1 MYRSTKGASK
11 ARRDQINAEIRNLKD
26 LLPISEGDKVRL
38 SYLHIMSLACIY
50 TRKSVFFSRGQQIN
64 ALEGLLS
71 SQDLQ
76 DFVHSL
82 PGFLLTYTS
91 EGKLIYVS
99 ENVTDHL
106 GHSMV
111 DLVAQGD
118 SIYDIIDPC
127 DHFVMRNQLA
137 LPSSLDSERMFRC
150 RFNTSKTARR
160 QSAGNKLVLIRGMF
174 QQSPSGTYWSSN
186 PVFTA
191 FCIPLDP
198 KPRITYNHFLLDIF
212 ESRHAKNLS
221 VLDVSESTVLHL
233 GYEKNEL
240 VCKSWYGLIHPED
253 LTHLSTQHYKLLSES
268 TECRAE
274 VVLRLQRKDQH
285 WIWVY
290 SLMLLENTDAPI
302 TSYNYIISEA
312 EAWCLRQQLTSEE
325 SPLTFSVGGPPSYQ
339 ETLLSP
345 ADLSSPDQVFTPL
358 TNTPTSISQSFE
370 FSEPVPISPEDPI
383 LCQNATPIME
393 DAVAA
398 EGQLENQSLFSL
410 YQPAPYDQ
418 SFTRDQVGK
427 VPSKDFTC
435 TPPYTPHQNCTFL
448 FGAPESAPQ
457 TSSEKDSTTLNPE
470 LYYSYC
476 SSLYEKLPPTPDS
489 PGDGGDC
496 TVMTVPEI
504 PGPLFVD
511 LPMLPE
517 GLVTPETS
525 PINQAI
531 FRYSEQEKNEIDLLV
546 KQIGSLANVF
556 SNVAT
561 KDIPCSES
569 MVLSGHG
576 LACRSVSLP
585 TSLQDADVSVNFP
598 RSWKSID
605 LSLFL
610 ACQEQSIPSGS
621 HPVCSLFKDF
631 PDSPPFAAMGS
642 PCSPLEED
650 EVGGDLSVSPSIT
663 SNVTTDLSPEECNF
677 LEELMSYKTDLEAG
691 ASEIQCDRFNDELYQ
706 LQIQLQ
712 DGFHQGELLV
722 TVVSGYSLENSEIHE
737 TKLITR
743 LRCC

>member
-64 ALEGLLS
+64 ELEGLLS

-76 DFVHSL
+76 DFVHNL

-118 SIYDIIDPC
+118 SIYDIIDPS

-137 LPSSLDSERMFRC
+137 LPSSLDSDRMFRC

-160 QSAGNKLVLIRGMF
+160 QSAGNKMVLIRGRF
-174 QQSPSGTYWSSN
+174 QPSPPGTYWSSN
-186 PVFTA
+186 PIFTA

-198 KPRITYNHFLLDIF
+198 KPRITNNHFLMDFF
-212 ESRHAKNLS
+212 ECYHAKSLT
-221 VLDVSESTVLHL
+221 VLDASDSSQLHL
-233 GYEKNEL
+233 GYEKKDMIS
-240 VCKSWYGLIHPED
+240 KSWYSIIHPED
-253 LTHLSTQHYKLLSES
+253 LAQLSAQHYKLLSDS
-268 TECRAE
+268 SECRAE
-274 VVLRLQRKDQH
+274 VVLRLLRKDLQ
-285 WIWVY
+285 WTWVY
-290 SLMLLENTDAPI
+290 TLLLLENTDTPI
-302 TSYNYIISEA
+302 TSYNYVLSEA
-312 EAWCLRQQLTSEE
+312 EAWCLKQQLTTEE
-325 SPLTFSVGGPPSYQ
+325 SPLTFSVSGTSSYQ

-345 ADLSSPDQVFTPL
+345 GALSSPDQVFTPL
-358 TNTPTSISQSFE
+358 ANTPTSITQSFE
-370 FSEPVPISPEDPI
+370 FSEPVAVSPEDPI
-383 LCQNATPIME
+383 LCQSAAPLME
-393 DAVAA
+393 DTAS
-398 EGQLENQSLFSL
+398 EGQAENQSLFSL
-410 YQPAPYDQ
+410 YQSAPYDQ
-418 SFTRDQVGK
+418 SFRREQSGAA
-427 VPSKDFTC
+427 PPKDFTC

-448 FGAPESAPQ
+448 FGASESAPQ
-457 TSSEKDSTTLNPE
+457 TSSEQDSTTLNPE

-489 PGDGGDC
+489 PGEGGDC

-511 LPMLPE
+511 MPMLPE
-517 GLVTPETS
+517 GIVTPETS
-525 PINQAI
+525 PINQVI

-556 SNVAT
+556 NTVAA
-561 KDIPCSES
+561 KDLPCSES
-569 MVLSGHG
+569 MVLSSHG

-585 TSLQDADVSVNFP
+585 ASLPDADSSPNFP

-610 ACQEQSIPSGS
+610 TCQEQTLPAGN

-631 PDSPPFAAMGS
+631 PDSPPFGTMGS

-650 EVGGDLSVSPSIT
+650 EVGEDLSVSPSMIT
-663 SNVTTDLSPEECNF
+663 NVTTDLSPEECNF

-712 DGFHQGELLV
+712 DGFQQDG
-722 TVVSGYSLENSEIHE
+722 SGKPSF
-737 TKLITR
+737 
-743 LRCC
+743 

>member
-26 LLPISEGDKVRL
+26 LLPISDGDKVRL

-50 TRKSVFFSRGQQIN
+50 TRKSVFFSRAQQIN
-64 ALEGLLS
+64 ELECLLS

-76 DFVHSL
+76 DFIHNL

-118 SIYDIIDPC
+118 SIYDIIDPS
-127 DHFVMRNQLA
+127 DHFVMRNQLS
-137 LPSSLDSERMFRC
+137 LPSSLNSERMFRC

-160 QSAGNKLVLIRGMF
+160 QSAGNKLVLIRGRF
-174 QQSPSGTYWSSN
+174 QQAPPGTYWSSN

-198 KPRITYNHFLLDIF
+198 KPRVTHNHFLVDFF
-212 ESRHAKNLS
+212 ESRHAKDLS
-221 VLDVSESTVLHL
+221 VMEVSESSFLHL
-233 GYEKNEL
+233 GFEKNDL
-240 VCKSWYGLIHPED
+240 VCKSWYSLIHPED
-253 LTHLSTQHYKLLSES
+253 LTQMSTQHYKLLSES
-268 TECRAE
+268 GECRAE
-274 VVLRLQRKDQH
+274 VVLRLQTRDQQ

-290 SLMLLENTDAPI
+290 SLMLLENNDAPI
-302 TSYNYIISEA
+302 TSYNYIISFFIIPSDS

-325 SPLTFSVGGPPSYQ
+325 SPLPFPVGGPSYQ

-358 TNTPTSISQSFE
+358 ANTPTSISQSFE
-370 FSEPVPISPEDPI
+370 FSEPVPVSPEDPI
-383 LCQNATPIME
+383 LCQNTTPIME
-393 DAVAA
+393 DAVAT
-398 EGQLENQSLFSL
+398 EGQLESQSLFSL
-410 YQPAPYDQ
+410 YQPTSYDQ
-418 SFTRDQVGK
+418 SYRREHAGS
-427 VPSKDFTC
+427 VPPKDFTC

-448 FGAPESAPQ
+448 FGAAESAPQ
-457 TSSEKDSTTLNPE
+457 TTSDQDSTSLNQE

-496 TVMTVPEI
+496 TIMTVPEL
-504 PGPLFVD
+504 PSPLFVD

-525 PINQAI
+525 PINQVI
-531 FRYSEQEKNEIDLLV
+531 FRYSEQEKNEIELLV
-546 KQIGSLANVF
+546 KQIGCLANVF
-556 SNVAT
+556 NNVAT

-569 MVLSGHG
+569 VVLSGHG

-585 TSLQDADVSVNFP
+585 ASLPDPDINPNFP

-605 LSLFL
+605 FSVFL
-610 ACQEQSIPSGS
+610 TCQEQPLTTGS

-650 EVGGDLSVSPSIT
+650 EVGGDLSAPPSLT

-706 LQIQLQ
+706 LQLELQ
-712 DGFHQGELLV
+712 DGFQQG
-722 TVVSGYSLENSEIHE
+722 
-737 TKLITR
+737 KLIEQSSVVI
-743 LRCC
+743 LKKK

>member
-50 TRKSVFFSRGQQIN
+50 TRKSVFFSRGQRMHE
-64 ALEGLLS
+64 LEGLLS
-71 SQDLQ
+71 NQDLQ
-76 DFVHSL
+76 DFVHNL

-118 SIYDIIDPC
+118 SIYDIIDPS

-160 QSAGNKLVLIRGMF
+160 QSVGNKLVLIRGRF
-174 QQSPSGTYWSSN
+174 QQSPPGTYWSSN

-198 KPRITYNHFLLDIF
+198 KPRITNNYFLMDFF
-212 ESRHAKNLS
+212 ETRHAKNLS
-221 VLDVSESTVLHL
+221 VLDVSESSEMYL
-233 GYEKNEL
+233 GYEKNDMI
-240 VCKSWYGLIHPED
+240 CKSWYNLIHPED
-253 LTHLSTQHYKLLSES
+253 LTQLSTHHYKLLNDTS
-268 TECRAE
+268 ECRAE
-274 VVLRLQRKDQH
+274 VVLRLQSKDLR

-290 SLMLLENTDAPI
+290 SLMLLENNEAPI

-312 EAWCLRQQLTSEE
+312 EAWCLKQQLTTEE
-325 SPLTFSVGGPPSYQ
+325 SPLSFSVSGPPSYQ

-345 ADLSSPDQVFTPL
+345 GDLSSPDQVFTPL
-358 TNTPTSISQSFE
+358 ANTPTSVSQSFE
-370 FSEPVPISPEDPI
+370 FSEPVPVSPEDPI
-383 LCQNATPIME
+383 LCQNTASIME
-393 DAVAA
+393 DSIATESQV
-398 EGQLENQSLFSL
+398 ENQSLFSL
-410 YQPAPYDQ
+410 FQSTPYDQ
-418 SFTRDQVGK
+418 SLRREQLGTA
-427 VPSKDFTC
+427 PPKDFTC
-435 TPPYTPHQNCTFL
+435 TPPYTPHQNCSFL
-448 FGAPESAPQ
+448 FGVPESALQ
-457 TSSEKDSTTLNPE
+457 TSSEQESTTLNPE
-470 LYYSYC
+470 VYYSYC

-525 PINQAI
+525 PINQVI

-556 SNVAT
+556 NNVAN
-561 KDIPCSES
+561 KDLPCSES
-569 MVLSGHG
+569 MLLSGHG
-576 LACRSVSLP
+576 LAYRSVSLP
-585 TSLQDADVSVNFP
+585 ASLPEANSVPDFP

-610 ACQEQSIPSGS
+610 TCQEQPLSTAD

-642 PCSPLEED
+642 PCCPLEED
-650 EVGGDLSVSPSIT
+650 EIRGDLSVSPSII
-663 SNVTTDLSPEECNF
+663 SNATTDLSPEECNF

-712 DGFHQGELLV
+712 DGFQQDG
-722 TVVSGYSLENSEIHE
+722 SGKPSF
-737 TKLITR
+737 
-743 LRCC
+743 

>member
-26 LLPISEGDKVRL
+26 LLPITEGDKVRL

-50 TRKSVFFSRGQQIN
+50 TRKSVFFSREHQIEE
-64 ALEGLLS
+64 LEGLLS
-71 SQDLQ
+71 SQDLL

-82 PGFLLTYTS
+82 PGFLLTFTS

-99 ENVTDHL
+99 ENVADHL

-118 SIYDIIDPC
+118 SIYDIIDPS

-137 LPSSLDSERMFRC
+137 MPSSLDTERMFRC

-160 QSAGNKLVLIRGMF
+160 QSAGNKLVLIRGRF
-174 QQSPSGTYWSSN
+174 QQPPTGTYWSSN

-198 KPRITYNHFLLDIF
+198 KPRSTNNHFLVDFF
-212 ESRHAKNLS
+212 ESRHAKDLT
-221 VLDVSESTVLHL
+221 VMDVSESISLHL
-233 GYEKNEL
+233 GYDKSDII
-240 VCKSWYGLIHPED
+240 CKSWYNLIHPED
-253 LTHLSTQHYKLLSES
+253 LTHLSAQHYKLLNES
-268 TECRAE
+268 NDCRVE
-274 VVLRLQRKDQH
+274 VVIRLQRRDQQ
-285 WIWVY
+285 WAWVY
-290 SLMLLENTDAPI
+290 SLFLLENSETPI
-302 TSYNYIISEA
+302 TSYNYIISES
-312 EAWCLRQQLTSEE
+312 EAWCLKQQLTSEE
-325 SPLTFSVGGPPSYQ
+325 TPLPFSMGGPSSYQ

-345 ADLSSPDQVFTPL
+345 GDISSPDQVFTPL
-358 TNTPTSISQSFE
+358 ANTPTSVGQSFE
-370 FSEPVPISPEDPI
+370 FSEPVPVSPEDPI
-383 LCQNATPIME
+383 LCQGSAPLME
-393 DAVAA
+393 DVIAP
-398 EGQLENQSLFSL
+398 EGQLENQSLFTLFRPTTYES
-410 YQPAPYDQ
+410 
-418 SFTRDQVGK
+418 SFRRDQLGTA
-427 VPSKDFTC
+427 PSKDFTC
-435 TPPYTPHQNCTFL
+435 TPPYTPHQNCSFL
-448 FGAPESAPQ
+448 FGAQESAPQ
-457 TSSEKDSTTLNPE
+457 TTPEQETTTLTPE

-517 GLVTPETS
+517 GLITPETS

-556 SNVAT
+556 NVTT
-561 KDIPCSES
+561 KDISCTES
-569 MVLSGHG
+569 MELGGHG

-585 TSLQDADVSVNFP
+585 ANLPDTDGSLPFS

-610 ACQEQSIPSGS
+610 TCQEQSLPASG
-621 HPVCSLFKDF
+621 HQVCSLFKDF
-631 PDSPPFAAMGS
+631 PDSPPFAAAGS
-642 PCSPLEED
+642 PCSPLVED
-650 EVGGDLSVSPSIT
+650 EVGGDLSASPSMT
-663 SNVTTDLSPEECNF
+663 ANVTTDLSPEECNF

-706 LQIQLQ
+706 LQIQMQ
-712 DGFHQGELLV
+712 DGFQQDG
-722 TVVSGYSLENSEIHE
+722 SGKPSF
-737 TKLITR
+737 
-743 LRCC
+743 

>member
-26 LLPISEGDKVRL
+26 LLPISESDKVRL

-50 TRKSVFFSRGQQIN
+50 TRKSVFFSQGEQ
-64 ALEGLLS
+64 AKELEGLLS
-71 SQDLQ
+71 SEDLQ
-76 DFVHSL
+76 DFIHSL

-106 GHSMV
+106 GHSMI

-118 SIYDIIDPC
+118 SIYDIIDPS

-137 LPSSLDSERMFRC
+137 MPSSLDNERMFRC

-160 QSAGNKLVLIRGMF
+160 QSAGNKLVLIRGRF
-174 QQSPSGTYWSSN
+174 QPSPAGTYWSSN

-198 KPRITYNHFLLDIF
+198 KPRVTHTHFLVDFF
-212 ESRHAKNLS
+212 ESRHAKDLS
-221 VLDVSESTVLHL
+221 VIDVQDSALLHL
-233 GYEKNEL
+233 SYEKNEL
-240 VCKSWYGLIHPED
+240 LGKSWYNLIHPED
-253 LTHLSTQHYKLLSES
+253 LTHLSTQHYRLLNES
-268 TECRAE
+268 GESKAE
-274 VVLRLQRKDQH
+274 VVVRLQRRDHQ
-285 WIWVY
+285 WTWVY
-290 SLMLLENTDAPI
+290 SLLLLENTEAPI
-302 TSYNYIISEA
+302 ISYNYIISEA

-325 SPLTFSVGGPPSYQ
+325 TPISFSTGGPPSYQ
-339 ETLLSP
+339 DTLLSP
-345 ADLSSPDQVFTPL
+345 GDISSPDQVFTPL
-358 TNTPTSISQSFE
+358 ANTPTSIGQSFE
-370 FSEPVPISPEDPI
+370 FSETVPVSPEDPMMGQSSAP
-383 LCQNATPIME
+383 LVEDTAATE
-393 DAVAA
+393 T
-398 EGQLENQSLFSL
+398 QLENQSLFTLFQSTPYEQSFRRDQL
-410 YQPAPYDQ
+410 GTPAP
-418 SFTRDQVGK
+418 
-427 VPSKDFTC
+427 KDFTC
-435 TPPYTPHQNCTFL
+435 TPPYTPHQNFSFL
-448 FGAPESAPQ
+448 FGASESASQ
-457 TSSEKDSTTLNPE
+457 TTSDQDSTTLTPE

-517 GLVTPETS
+517 GLMTPETS

-531 FRYSEQEKNEIDLLV
+531 FNYSEQEKSEIDLLV

-556 SNVAT
+556 SNVIT
-561 KDIPCSES
+561 KEIPCTDS
-569 MVLSGHG
+569 MMLSGHG

-585 TSLQDADVSVNFP
+585 NSLPDADVSPQLP

-610 ACQEQSIPSGS
+610 ACQEQSLPAGS
-621 HPVCSLFKDF
+621 HPVCSLFKDY
-631 PDSPPFAAMGS
+631 PDSPPFVAQGS
-642 PCSPLEED
+642 PCITLDED
-650 EVGGDLSVSPSIT
+650 EVGGNLSTSPSMT

-691 ASEIQCDRFNDELYQ
+691 ASEIPCDQFNDELYQ
-706 LQIQLQ
+706 LHIQLQ
-712 DGFHQGELLV
+712 DDFQQDG
-722 TVVSGYSLENSEIHE
+722 SGKPSF
-737 TKLITR
+737 
-743 LRCC
+743 

>member
-50 TRKSVFFSRGQQIN
+50 TRKSVFFSRGHQMDE
-64 ALEGLLS
+64 LGDLLS
-71 SQDLQ
+71 SQELL
-76 DFVHSL
+76 DFVNSL
-82 PGFLLTYTS
+82 PGFLLTFTS

-99 ENVTDHL
+99 ENVSDHL

-118 SIYDIIDPC
+118 SIYDIIDPA

-137 LPSSLDSERMFRC
+137 MPSSLDSERMFRC

-160 QSAGNKLVLIRGMF
+160 QSAGNKLVLIRGRF
-174 QQSPSGTYWSSN
+174 QQPPSGTYWSSN

-198 KPRITYNHFLLDIF
+198 KPRVTHNNFLMDFF
-212 ESRHAKNLS
+212 ESRHGKDLS
-221 VLDVSESTVLHL
+221 VLDVSESSSLHL
-233 GYEKNEL
+233 GYEKVDL
-240 VCKSWYGLIHPED
+240 ICKSWYNLIHPED
-253 LTHLSTQHYKLLSES
+253 LTHLSTQHYRLLSDS
-268 TECRAE
+268 GDYRAE
-274 VVLRLQRKDQH
+274 AVLRLQRRDQQ

-290 SLMLLENTDAPI
+290 SLLLLESSEAPI
-302 TSYNYIISEA
+302 TSYNYIISES
-312 EAWCLRQQLTSEE
+312 EAWCLRQQLMSEE
-325 SPLTFSVGGPPSYQ
+325 TPLPFSLGGPPYHQ
-339 ETLLSP
+339 DALLSP
-345 ADLSSPDQVFTPL
+345 GDLSSPDQVFTPL
-358 TNTPTSISQSFE
+358 ANTPTSTVQSFE
-370 FSEPVPISPEDPI
+370 FSEPVPVSPEDPI
-383 LCQNATPIME
+383 ICQSSAPLVE
-393 DAVAA
+393 DAVAP
-398 EGQLENQSLFSL
+398 EGQLDNQSIFAVF
-410 YQPAPYDQ
+410 QPAPYEQ
-418 SFTRDQVGK
+418 SFRRDQLGTA
-427 VPSKDFTC
+427 PPKDFTC
-435 TPPYTPHQNCTFL
+435 TPPYTPHQNCSFL
-448 FGAPESAPQ
+448 FGAPESTPHP
-457 TSSEKDSTTLNPE
+457 TSDQDSTSLTPE

-489 PGDGGDC
+489 PGEGGDC

-525 PINQAI
+525 PINRVI
-531 FRYSEQEKNEIDLLV
+531 FRYLEQENNEIDLLV

-556 SNVAT
+556 NNVAT
-561 KDIPCSES
+561 KDFPCSDG
-569 MVLSGHG
+569 MVLGGHG
-576 LACRSVSLP
+576 LAFRSVSLP
-585 TSLQDADVSVNFP
+585 TSLSDSDTSPPFP
-598 RSWKSID
+598 RSWKSVD

-610 ACQEQSIPSGS
+610 TCQDKSLPAGGHQ
-621 HPVCSLFKDF
+621 VCSLFKDF
-631 PDSPPFAAMGS
+631 PDSPPFAAPGS

-650 EVGGDLSVSPSIT
+650 GTGGDLYTSPSVT

-691 ASEIQCDRFNDELYQ
+691 ASEIQCDGFNDELYQ

-712 DGFHQGELLV
+712 DGFQQGEGQRGQSHV
-722 TVVSGYSLENSEIHE
+722 GEKESTDCY
-737 TKLITR
+737 
-743 LRCC
+743 

>member
-50 TRKSVFFSRGQQIN
+50 TRKSVFFSRGQQMHE
-64 ALEGLLS
+64 LEDLFT

-76 DFVHSL
+76 DFVHNL
-82 PGFLLTYTS
+82 PGFLLTYTN
-91 EGKLIYVS
+91 EGKLVYVS

-118 SIYDIIDPC
+118 SIYDIIDPS

-137 LPSSLDSERMFRC
+137 LPSSLDSEIMFRC

-160 QSAGNKLVLIRGMF
+160 QSAGNKLVLIRGRF
-174 QQSPSGTYWSSN
+174 QQSPPGTYWSSN

-198 KPRITYNHFLLDIF
+198 KPKVTTNHFLMDFF
-212 ESRHAKNLS
+212 ESRHEKSLS
-221 VLDVSESTVLHL
+221 VLDVSESFELHL
-233 GYEKNEL
+233 GYEKHDMI
-240 VCKSWYGLIHPED
+240 CKSWYNLIHPED
-253 LTHLSTQHYKLLSES
+253 LTQLSTQHYRLLSDS
-268 TECRAE
+268 SECRAE
-274 VVLRLQRKDQH
+274 VVLRLQRKDLQ

-290 SLMLLENTDAPI
+290 SLMLLENTEAPI

-312 EAWCLRQQLTSEE
+312 EAWSLKQQLTTEE
-325 SPLTFSVGGPPSYQ
+325 SPLSFSVSGPPSYQ
-339 ETLLSP
+339 ETVLSP
-345 ADLSSPDQVFTPL
+345 DLSSPDQVFTPL
-358 TNTPTSISQSFE
+358 ANTPTSIGQSFE
-370 FSEPVPISPEDPI
+370 FSEPVSVSPEDPI
-383 LCQNATPIME
+383 LCQNTAPLME
-393 DAVAA
+393 DTAA
-398 EGQLENQSLFSL
+398 PEGQAENQSVFSL
-410 YQPAPYDQ
+410 YQSSSYDQ
-418 SFTRDQVGK
+418 NFRREAAS
-427 VPSKDFTC
+427 SKDFTC

-448 FGAPESAPQ
+448 FGVPESAPQ
-457 TSSEKDSTTLNPE
+457 TSSDQDSTTLSPE

-511 LPMLPE
+511 LPMLPD

-525 PINQAI
+525 PINQVI

-556 SNVAT
+556 NNVTT
-561 KDIPCSES
+561 KDLPCSES

-585 TSLQDADVSVNFP
+585 ASLPDAESSPNFP

-605 LSLFL
+605 FSVFL
-610 ACQEQSIPSGS
+610 TCQEQPLPTGN
-621 HPVCSLFKDF
+621 HMVCSLFKDF

-642 PCSPLEED
+642 PCSPLGEN
-650 EVGGDLSVSPSIT
+650 EVGGDLSLSPSMI

-691 ASEIQCDRFNDELYQ
+691 ASEIQSDRFNDELYQ

-712 DGFHQGELLV
+712 DGFQQDG
-722 TVVSGYSLENSEIHE
+722 SE
-737 TKLITR
+737 KSSF
-743 LRCC
+743 

>member
-50 TRKSVFFSRGQQIN
+50 TRKSVFFSRGQYMN
-64 ALEGLLS
+64 DLEGLLS

-76 DFVHSL
+76 DFIHNL

-91 EGKLIYVS
+91 EGKLIYLS
-99 ENVTDHL
+99 DNVTDHL

-118 SIYDIIDPC
+118 SIYDIIDPS
-127 DHFVMRNQLA
+127 DHFVMRNQLS
-137 LPSSLDSERMFRC
+137 LPSSQDSERMFRC
-150 RFNTSKTARR
+150 KFNTSKTARR
-160 QSAGNKLVLIRGMF
+160 QSAGNKLVLIRGRF
-174 QQSPSGTYWSSN
+174 QQAPLGTYWSSN

-191 FCIPLDP
+191 LCIPLDP
-198 KPRITYNHFLLDIF
+198 KPRVTENHFLMDFF
-212 ESRHAKNLS
+212 ESRHAKDLS
-221 VLDVSESTVLHL
+221 VMEVSESAFLHL
-233 GYEKNEL
+233 GLEKNDL
-240 VCKSWYGLIHPED
+240 VCKSWYNLIHPED
-253 LTHLSTQHYKLLSES
+253 LTQLSIQHYKLLSES
-268 TECRAE
+268 GECRAE
-274 VVLRLQRKDQH
+274 VVLRLLTRDQK

-290 SLMLLENTDAPI
+290 SLMLLENPDAPI
-302 TSYNYIISEA
+302 TSYNYIISDS

-325 SPLTFSVGGPPSYQ
+325 SPISFPVGGPSLQ
-339 ETLLSP
+339 ENLLSP
-345 ADLSSPDQVFTPL
+345 AKVSSPDQVFTPL
-358 TNTPTSISQSFE
+358 TNTPTSVSQSFE
-370 FSEPVPISPEDPI
+370 FSEPVPVSPEDPI
-383 LCQNATPIME
+383 LCQNTTTVMEESVAT
-393 DAVAA
+393 

-410 YQPAPYDQ
+410 YQPTSYDQ
-418 SFTRDQVGK
+418 SFRRDNAGT
-427 VPSKDFTC
+427 VPPKDFTC
-435 TPPYTPHQNCTFL
+435 TPPYTPHQNCTFF
-448 FGAPESAPQ
+448 FGASESVPQ
-457 TSSEKDSTTLNPE
+457 TSSEKDSTTLTPE

-496 TVMTVPEI
+496 TIMTVPEI
-504 PGPLFVD
+504 PSPLFVD

-525 PINQAI
+525 PINQVI
-531 FRYSEQEKNEIDLLV
+531 FRYSEQENNEIDFLV

-556 SNVAT
+556 NNVAT

-569 MVLSGHG
+569 VVLSGHG

-585 TSLQDADVSVNFP
+585 ASLPDADINLNFP

-605 LSLFL
+605 FSVFL
-610 ACQEQSIPSGS
+610 TCQEQFGPTGS

-631 PDSPPFAAMGS
+631 SDSPPFATMRP
-642 PCSPLEED
+642 PCSPVEED
-650 EVGGDLSVSPSIT
+650 ELGGDISTSPSLT

-691 ASEIQCDRFNDELYQ
+691 ASEIQCDHFNDELYQ
-706 LQIQLQ
+706 LQIELQ
-712 DGFHQGELLV
+712 DGFQQDG
-722 TVVSGYSLENSEIHE
+722 SGKPSF
-737 TKLITR
+737 
-743 LRCC
+743 

>member
-11 ARRDQINAEIRNLKD
+11 ARRDQINAEIRNLKE
-26 LLPISEGDKVRL
+26 LLPISESDKVRL

-50 TRKSVFFSRGQQIN
+50 TRKSVFFSRGQQMSE
-64 ALEGLLS
+64 LEGLLS
-71 SQDLQ
+71 SQDFL
-76 DFVHSL
+76 DFIHSL

-118 SIYDIIDPC
+118 SIYDIIDPS

-137 LPSSLDSERMFRC
+137 MPSSLDSERMFRC

-160 QSAGNKLVLIRGMF
+160 QSTGNKLVLIRGRF
-174 QQSPSGTYWSSN
+174 HQPPTGTYWSSN

-198 KPRITYNHFLLDIF
+198 KPRVTHNHFLMDFF
-212 ESRHAKNLS
+212 ESHHAKDLS
-221 VLDVSESTVLHL
+221 VLDMHESSSLHL

-240 VCKSWYGLIHPED
+240 ICKSWYNLIHPED
-253 LTHLSTQHYKLLSES
+253 LTHLSTQHFKLLNES
-268 TECRAE
+268 GESKAE
-274 VVLRLQRKDQH
+274 VVLRLQRKDQQ
-285 WIWVY
+285 WTWVY
-290 SLMLLENTDAPI
+290 SLLLLENTEAPI
-302 TSYNYIISEA
+302 TSYNYIISET
-312 EAWCLRQQLTSEE
+312 EAWCLRQQLTTEE
-325 SPLTFSVGGPPSYQ
+325 TPLCFSTGGPPSFQ
-339 ETLLSP
+339 DTLLSP
-345 ADLSSPDQVFTPL
+345 GDISSPDQVFTPL
-358 TNTPTSISQSFE
+358 ANTPTSIGQSFE
-370 FSEPVPISPEDPI
+370 FSEALPVSPEDPVMCSSAQ
-383 LCQNATPIME
+383 LME
-393 DAVAA
+393 DTAPT
-398 EGQLENQSLFSL
+398 EGQLENQSLFTL
-410 YQPAPYDQ
+410 FQPAPYEQ
-418 SFTRDQVGK
+418 SFRRDQLATVA
-427 VPSKDFTC
+427 PKDFTC
-435 TPPYTPHQNCTFL
+435 TPPYTPHQNISFL
-448 FGAPESAPQ
+448 FGASENTPQ
-457 TSSEKDSTTLNPE
+457 TTSDQDSTNLTPE

-504 PGPLFVD
+504 QGPLFVD

-531 FRYSEQEKNEIDLLV
+531 FRYSDQEKSEIDLLV

-556 SNVAT
+556 NNVIT
-561 KDIPCSES
+561 KDIPCSDNI
-569 MVLSGHG
+569 LLGGHG

-585 TSLQDADVSVNFP
+585 ASLPDADVSFHLP

-610 ACQEQSIPSGS
+610 TCQEESVSASS
-621 HPVCSLFKDF
+621 HPICSLFKDY
-631 PDSPPFAAMGS
+631 PDSPPFVATGS
-642 PCSPLEED
+642 PCIPLDED
-650 EVGGDLSVSPSIT
+650 EVGGNLSTSPSMT

-691 ASEIQCDRFNDELYQ
+691 ASEIPCDRFNDELYQ

-712 DGFHQGELLV
+712 DGFQQDG
-722 TVVSGYSLENSEIHE
+722 SGKPSF
-737 TKLITR
+737 
-743 LRCC
+743 

>member
-26 LLPISEGDKVRL
+26 LLPISEADKVRL

-50 TRKSVFFSRGQQIN
+50 TRKSVFFTREH
-64 ALEGLLS
+64 AKDELESILS
-71 SQDLQ
+71 SQDLL

-82 PGFLLTYTS
+82 PGFLLTFTS
-91 EGKLIYVS
+91 EGKIIYVS
-99 ENVTDHL
+99 ENVADHL

-118 SIYDIIDPC
+118 NIYDIIDPS

-137 LPSSLDSERMFRC
+137 MPSTLDTERMFRC

-160 QSAGNKLVLIRGMF
+160 QSATNKLVLIRGRF
-174 QQSPSGTYWSSN
+174 QQPPSGTYWSSN

-198 KPRITYNHFLLDIF
+198 KPRVTHNHFLIDFF
-212 ESRHAKNLS
+212 ESRHAKDLS
-221 VLDVSESTVLHL
+221 VLDISDSLSLHL
-233 GYEKNEL
+233 GYEKIDII
-240 VCKSWYGLIHPED
+240 CKSWYNLIHPED
-253 LTHLSTQHYKLLSES
+253 LTHLSNQHYRLLNESNDCRSE
-268 TECRAE
+268 A
-274 VVLRLQRKDQH
+274 VMRLLRKDNQ

-290 SLMLLENTDAPI
+290 SLLLLESSDVPI
-302 TSYNYIISEA
+302 TSYNYIISES
-312 EAWCLRQQLTSEE
+312 EAWCLKQQLISEE
-325 SPLTFSVGGPPSYQ
+325 TPLSFSIAGPPSYQ

-345 ADLSSPDQVFTPL
+345 GDISSPDQVFTPHA
-358 TNTPTSISQSFE
+358 NTPTSAGQSFE
-370 FSEPVPISPEDPI
+370 FSDHTPVSPEDPI
-383 LCQNATPIME
+383 LCQGNAPLLE
-393 DAVAA
+393 ESVAPD
-398 EGQLENQSLFSL
+398 GQLENQSLFTL
-410 YQPAPYDQ
+410 FQPAPYE
-418 SFTRDQVGK
+418 STFRRDQHGT
-427 VPSKDFTC
+427 PTSKDSTC
-435 TPPYTPHQNCTFL
+435 TPPYTPLQTCSFL
-448 FGAPESAPQ
+448 FGTPESAQQ
-457 TSSEKDSTTLNPE
+457 TTSDQESTNLTPE

-517 GLVTPETS
+517 SLLTPETS

-531 FRYSEQEKNEIDLLV
+531 FRYNEQDKTEIDLLV

-556 SNVAT
+556 SVAN
-561 KDIPCSES
+561 KDISCSES
-569 MVLSGHG
+569 MVFGGHG
-576 LACRSVSLP
+576 LTCRSISLP
-585 TSLQDADVSVNFP
+585 ANLPDSDASLPFT

-605 LSLFL
+605 FSLFL
-610 ACQEQSIPSGS
+610 TCQDPSLPASG
-621 HPVCSLFKDF
+621 HQVCSLFKDF
-631 PDSPPFAAMGS
+631 PDSPPFAAAGS

-650 EVGGDLSVSPSIT
+650 EVGGNLSASPSLT

-712 DGFHQGELLV
+712 DGFQQDG
-722 TVVSGYSLENSEIHE
+722 SGKPSF
-737 TKLITR
+737 
-743 LRCC
+743 

>member
-26 LLPISEGDKVRL
+26 LLPISESDKVRL

-50 TRKSVFFSRGQQIN
+50 TRKSVFFSQGQQMN
-64 ALEGLLS
+64 ELESLLS
-71 SQDLQ
+71 TDDLL
-76 DFVHSL
+76 DFIHSL

-118 SIYDIIDPC
+118 SIYDIVDPS

-137 LPSSLDSERMFRC
+137 MPSSIDSERMFRC

-160 QSAGNKLVLIRGMF
+160 QSAGNKLVLIRGRF
-174 QQSPSGTYWSSN
+174 QQAPAGTYWSSN

-198 KPRITYNHFLLDIF
+198 KPRATPNDFLIDFF
-212 ESRHAKNLS
+212 ESRHAKDLS
-221 VLDVSESTVLHL
+221 VLDVQESSFLHL
-233 GYEKNEL
+233 GYEKNDL
-240 VCKSWYGLIHPED
+240 LCKSWYNLIHPED
-253 LTHLSTQHYKLLSES
+253 LTHLSTQHYRLLNES
-268 TECRAE
+268 GESKAE
-274 VVLRLQRKDQH
+274 VVLRLQRRDQQ
-285 WIWVY
+285 WTWVY
-290 SLMLLENTDAPI
+290 SLLLLENTEAPI
-302 TSYNYIISEA
+302 TAYNYIISET

-325 SPLTFSVGGPPSYQ
+325 TPLPFSAGGPPSFQ
-339 ETLLSP
+339 DTLLSP
-345 ADLSSPDQVFTPL
+345 GDISSPDQVFTPL
-358 TNTPTSISQSFE
+358 ANTPTSVGQSFE
-370 FSEPVPISPEDPI
+370 FTEAVSVSPEDP
-383 LCQNATPIME
+383 LLGQSSVPLME
-393 DAVAA
+393 DTAA
-398 EGQLENQSLFSL
+398 NESQLDNQSLFTLFQS
-410 YQPAPYDQ
+410 APYEQ
-418 SFTRDQVGK
+418 SFRRDQLGTAAPK
-427 VPSKDFTC
+427 EFTC
-435 TPPYTPHQNCTFL
+435 TPPYTPHQNFSFL
-448 FGAPESAPQ
+448 FGASESGPQ
-457 TSSEKDSTTLNPE
+457 TTTEQDSTTLTPE
-470 LYYSYC
+470 MYYSYC

-517 GLVTPETS
+517 GLMTPETS

-531 FRYSEQEKNEIDLLV
+531 FNYSEQEKNEIDLLV

-556 SNVAT
+556 SNVIT
-561 KDIPCSES
+561 KDIPCSDG
-569 MVLSGHG
+569 MLLSGHG

-585 TSLQDADVSVNFP
+585 ASLPDADVSPHLP

-610 ACQEQSIPSGS
+610 TCQEQSLPAGS
-621 HPVCSLFKDF
+621 HPVCSLFKDY
-631 PDSPPFAAMGS
+631 PDSPPFVAKGS
-642 PCSPLEED
+642 PCITMDED
-650 EVGGDLSVSPSIT
+650 EVGGNLSTSPSLT

-691 ASEIQCDRFNDELYQ
+691 ASEIPCDRFNDELYQ

-712 DGFHQGELLV
+712 EDFQQDG
-722 TVVSGYSLENSEIHE
+722 SGKPSF
-737 TKLITR
+737 
-743 LRCC
+743 

>member
-26 LLPISEGDKVRL
+26 LLPISESDKVRL

-50 TRKSVFFSRGQQIN
+50 TRKSVFFSKGQQLN
-64 ALEGLLS
+64 ELEGLLS
-71 SQDLQ
+71 SQEIM
-76 DFVHSL
+76 DFIHTL

-118 SIYDIIDPC
+118 SIYDIIDPS

-137 LPSSLDSERMFRC
+137 MPSSLDTERMFRC

-160 QSAGNKLVLIRGMF
+160 QSAGNKLVLIRGRF
-174 QQSPSGTYWSSN
+174 QQPPPGTYWSSN

-198 KPRITYNHFLLDIF
+198 KPRVTQNHFLVDFF
-212 ESRHAKNLS
+212 ESRHAKDLS
-221 VLDVSESTVLHL
+221 VLDVQESSLLHL
-233 GYEKNEL
+233 GYEKSDL
-240 VCKSWYGLIHPED
+240 ICKSWYNLIHPED
-253 LTHLSTQHYKLLSES
+253 LTQLSTQHYRLLNES
-268 TECRAE
+268 GEAKAE
-274 VVLRLQRKDQH
+274 VVLRLQRSDQQ
-285 WIWVY
+285 WTWMY
-290 SLMLLENTDAPI
+290 SLLLLENTEATI
-302 TSYNYIISEA
+302 ISYNYIISET
-312 EAWCLRQQLTSEE
+312 EAWCLRQQLSSEE
-325 SPLTFSVGGPPSYQ
+325 TPLPFSTGGTPSLQ
-339 ETLLSP
+339 DTLLSP
-345 ADLSSPDQVFTPL
+345 GDISSPDQVFTPL
-358 TNTPTSISQSFE
+358 PNTPTSIGQSFE
-370 FSEPVPISPEDPI
+370 FTEALSVSPEDPI
-383 LCQNATPIME
+383 LCQSTAPLME
-393 DAVAA
+393 DTAA
-398 EGQLENQSLFSL
+398 SEGQAENQSLFTL
-410 YQPAPYDQ
+410 FQPAHMG
-418 SFTRDQVGK
+418 FTRDQLGAVA
-427 VPSKDFTC
+427 SKEFTC
-435 TPPYTPHQNCTFL
+435 TPPYTPHQNLSFL
-448 FGAPESAPQ
+448 FGASEGAPQ
-457 TSSEKDSTTLNPE
+457 ATSSQDSTTLTPE
-470 LYYSYC
+470 MYYSYC

-531 FRYSEQEKNEIDLLV
+531 FRYSEQEKSEIDLLV

-556 SNVAT
+556 NNDIT
-561 KDIPCSES
+561 KDITCSDS
-569 MVLSGHG
+569 MMVGGHG

-585 TSLQDADVSVNFP
+585 ASLPDADVSLHLP

-610 ACQEQSIPSGS
+610 MCQEQPLPAGS
-621 HPVCSLFKDF
+621 HPVCSLFKDY
-631 PDSPPFAAMGS
+631 PDSPPFVARES
-642 PCSPLEED
+642 PCIPLDED
-650 EVGGDLSVSPSIT
+650 EVGGNLSVSPSIT

-691 ASEIQCDRFNDELYQ
+691 ASEIPCDRFNDELYQ

-712 DGFHQGELLV
+712 DGFQQDG
-722 TVVSGYSLENSEIHE
+722 SGKPSF
-737 TKLITR
+737 
-743 LRCC
+743 

>member
-50 TRKSVFFSRGQQIN
+50 TRKSCFFSRGQQMDE
-64 ALEGLLS
+64 LEGLLS
-71 SQDLQ
+71 SQDLL

-82 PGFLLTYTS
+82 PGFLLTFTS
-91 EGKLIYVS
+91 EGKLIYIS
-99 ENVTDHL
+99 ENVADHL

-118 SIYDIIDPC
+118 SIYDIIDPS

-137 LPSSLDSERMFRC
+137 MPSATDSERMFRC

-160 QSAGNKLVLIRGMF
+160 QSAGNKLVLIRGRF
-174 QQSPSGTYWSSN
+174 QQPPAGTYWSSN

-198 KPRITYNHFLLDIF
+198 KPRVTHSQFLVDIF
-212 ESRHAKNLS
+212 ESRHAKDLS
-221 VLDVSESTVLHL
+221 VLDVSESSLLLL
-233 GYEKNEL
+233 GYEKSDL
-240 VCKSWYGLIHPED
+240 ICKSWYNLIHPED
-253 LTHLSTQHYKLLSES
+253 LTQLSKQHYRLLSES
-268 TECRAE
+268 SECKAE
-274 VVLRLQRKDQH
+274 TVLRLQRRDQQ

-290 SLMLLENTDAPI
+290 SLMLLDSSEAPI

-312 EAWCLRQQLTSEE
+312 EAWCLRQQLTSEDTPI
-325 SPLTFSVGGPPSYQ
+325 SFSMGGPPSYQ
-339 ETLLSP
+339 ESLLSP
-345 ADLSSPDQVFTPL
+345 GDISSPDQVFTPL
-358 TNTPTSISQSFE
+358 ANTPTSGGQSFE
-370 FSEPVPISPEDPI
+370 FSEPVPVSPEDPI
-383 LCQNATPIME
+383 LCQSTAPLME
-393 DAVAA
+393 DTVAP
-398 EGQLENQSLFSL
+398 EGQLESQSLFTL
-410 YQPAPYDQ
+410 FRATPYEQ
-418 SFTRDQVGK
+418 TFRRDQLGT
-427 VPSKDFTC
+427 VPPKDFTC
-435 TPPYTPHQNCTFL
+435 TPPYTPHQNCSFL
-448 FGAPESAPQ
+448 FGAPESVPQ
-457 TSSEKDSTTLNPE
+457 TTSDQESTILNPE

-531 FRYSEQEKNEIDLLV
+531 FRYSEQEKSEIDLLV

-556 SNVAT
+556 HSVDT
-561 KDIPCSES
+561 KDISCSDS
-569 MVLSGHG
+569 MLLGGHG

-585 TSLQDADVSVNFP
+585 ACLPDANTTTSLT

-610 ACQEQSIPSGS
+610 TCQDQPITAGG

-631 PDSPPFAAMGS
+631 PDSPPFIPMGS

-650 EVGGDLSVSPSIT
+650 EVGDHSTSPSMT

-706 LQIQLQ
+706 LQLQMQ
-712 DGFHQGELLV
+712 DGFQQDG
-722 TVVSGYSLENSEIHE
+722 SGKPSF
-737 TKLITR
+737 
-743 LRCC
+743 